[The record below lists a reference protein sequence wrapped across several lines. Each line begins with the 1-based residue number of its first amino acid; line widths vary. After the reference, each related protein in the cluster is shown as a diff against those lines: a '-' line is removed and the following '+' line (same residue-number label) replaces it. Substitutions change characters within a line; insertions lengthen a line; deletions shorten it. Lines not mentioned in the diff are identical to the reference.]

1 MLQACRKAKAPGI
14 ISQVASAGAA
24 FGETGIMAMA
34 MPQSL
39 WAATSKSLQDFPVL
53 AGSLRANIAIVGGRV
68 AELSLEGSIFFAG
81 S

>member
-1 MLQACRKAKAPGI
+1 
-14 ISQVASAGAA
+14 
-24 FGETGIMAMA
+24 MAMA